1 MIDSE
6 GNAWVADN
14 FTVGAQNQ
22 DASWTGGLTKFAPN
36 GKPLSPSPWASGA
49 EASQAPV
56 SA

>member
-6 GNAWVADN
+6 GNVWVADN

-22 DASWTGGLTKFAPN
+22 DASWTGGRATFAPN
-36 GKPLSPSPWASGA
+36 GKPLSPSPLGFRA